1 MPKARVRNVVTIVS
15 IAIAATSSLALGAA
29 AAQGA
34 TAPSSWLQ
42 SGSNAGRS
50 GYNAQE
56 SRLTAAVAHTLHPAW
71 SLTTP
76 VPCCDAPQTTSVVST
91 GGIAYVVGADADVH
105 AVNARTGAAIWRR
118 QAPECAESADGPA
131 LAGGL
136 LLVPTQECTP
146 DDFNSWLTAYDAAT
160 GRVVWSLKQA
170 VFMTSPL
177 VSGDLVFVQADPPQL
192 GFRPR
197 LVAVDLHTGAIRWH
211 HVTSGAVAA
220 DAGNLY
226 LSTANQLQ
234 ALDPAT
240 GAVRWTRSAAGGHVL
255 VSAGHVVTAG
265 FTGGSQVITAYT
277 PAGGRQWTADGFGP
291 ADFTLSATMTELVV
305 ADAGGEVVGSSLAT
319 GEFGWAGGFS
329 TAITTQ
335 PAIAGGVVY
344 VTVATPRSS
353 AVYALR
359 DGTGAVLW
367 HFTEPGTAAG
377 SDVTAAPTV
386 ADGTLFAS
394 LGTGVL
400 RAFQPTAG

>member
-1 MPKARVRNVVTIVS
+1 MPRARVRNVVTIVVAV
-15 IAIAATSSLALGAA
+15 ISSLALSAA
-29 AAQGA
+29 LAQGA
-34 TAPSSWLQ
+34 TTPSSWLQ
-42 SGSNAGRS
+42 SGSTPGRS
-50 GYNAQE
+50 GFNSQE
-56 SRLTAAVAHTLHPAW
+56 SQLTAASAHTLHQAW

-76 VPCCDAPQTTSVVST
+76 VPCCDGPQTTSVVST
-91 GGIAYVVGADADVH
+91 GGIAYVVGADAEVH
-105 AVNARTGAAIWRR
+105 ALNARTGAPIWRR
-118 QAPECAESADGPA
+118 QAPECADSADGPA
-131 LAGGL
+131 LADGL

-177 VSGDLVFVQADPPQL
+177 VSGGHVFVQADPPQV
-192 GFRPR
+192 GFKPR
-197 LVAVDLHTGAIRWH
+197 LLGVDLHTGAIRWH
-211 HVTSGAVAA
+211 RITSGAVAA
-220 DAGNLY
+220 DASNLY

-265 FTGGSQVITAYT
+265 FTGGSQVITSYGA
-277 PAGGRQWTADGFGP
+277 AGVRQLTADGFGP
-291 ADFTLSATMTELVV
+291 ADFTMSATATELVV
-305 ADAGGEVVGSSLAT
+305 ADTGGSVVGTSLAT
-319 GEFGWAGGFS
+319 GDFGWAGGFS
-329 TAITTQ
+329 TAVTTQ

-353 AVYALR
+353 AIYALR

-367 HFTEPGTAAG
+367 HFTEPGTAFG
-377 SDVTAAPTV
+377 SDVTAAPVV
-386 ADGTLFAS
+386 ADGTLYAS

-400 RAFQPTAG
+400 RAFQATAG